1 MKIDEIKKILVAGSG
16 AMGSQIAMVC
26 ALAGY
31 EVVVQDIS
39 HDSLQK
45 AKESLTRH
53 MKRRV
58 EKGRLTQ
65 EQVDEAFGRLTFTAN
80 LEQAAGDADFVIEA
94 IIEKLDAKRQLFAEL
109 DRLTPAHTILATN
122 SSTIVSSKLADA
134 TDRPDKVCN
143 MHFFNPALVME
154 LVEVVRNP
162 QTSQETVDTTVAL
175 ARKIGKIPIILHKE
189 ISGFVANRIL
199 GAMMDEA
206 VSLYE
211 QGIASFEDIDL
222 ACVKALNHPIGPFA
236 LMDLTGIDVNYYVRM
251 ERMQETGDPA
261 LGPKKSVVEKFNKGE
276 WGRKTGKGW
285 YDYTKNSGDP
295 SQDKKSGVTGA
306 KKGERA

>member
-1 MKIDEIKKILVAGSG
+1 MGIEEIRKILVVGSG

-31 EVVVQDIS
+31 EVALQDIS
-39 HDSLQK
+39 QESLQK
-45 AKESLTRH
+45 AEESLKGH
-53 MKRRV
+53 MRRRV
-58 EKGRLTQ
+58 DKGRLTQ
-65 EQVDEAFGRLTFTAN
+65 AQVEEAFARLTFSEN
-80 LEQAAGDADFVIEA
+80 LEQAARDADFVIEA
-94 IIEKLDAKRQLFAEL
+94 IIEKLEVKRQLFAEL
-109 DRLTPAHTILATN
+109 DRLTPAHAILATN
-122 SSTIVSSKLADA
+122 SSTIVSSKVADA
-134 TDRPDKVCN
+134 TKRPEKVCN

-162 QTSQETVDTTVAL
+162 HTSQETVDITVEL
-175 ARKIGKIPIILHKE
+175 TRKIGKIPIVLHKE

-222 ACVKALNHPIGPFA
+222 ACLKALNHPIGPFA

-251 ERMQETGDPA
+251 QRMEETGDPQA
-261 LGPKKSVVEKFNKGE
+261 GPKKSVIEKFKKGE

-285 YDYTKNSGDP
+285 YDYTEQAKSTSRSEATEAPDRTKGD
-295 SQDKKSGVTGA
+295 
-306 KKGERA
+306 R

>member
-1 MKIDEIKKILVAGSG
+1 MNIDDVKKILVVGSG

-31 EVVVQDIS
+31 EVSVQDIS
-39 HDSLQK
+39 EESLRK
-45 AKESLTRH
+45 AKESLHYH

-58 EKGRLTQ
+58 DKGKLTQ
-65 EQVDEAFGRLTFTAN
+65 SQVDEAFARLGFTTDLTAV
-80 LEQAAGDADFVIEA
+80 ARDADVVIEA
-94 IIEKLDAKRQLFAEL
+94 IIEKLETKRQLFSEL
-109 DRLTPAHTILATN
+109 DQLTPARTILATN

-134 TDRPDKVCN
+134 TNRPDRVCN

-162 QTSQETVDTTVAL
+162 QTSQETVDVIVEL
-175 ARKIGKIPIILHKE
+175 SRCIGKIPIVLHKE

-199 GAMMDEA
+199 GALTDEA
-206 VSLYE
+206 ISLYE
-211 QGIASFEDIDL
+211 QGIASIEDIDL
-222 ACVKALNHPIGPFA
+222 ACMKALNHPIGPFA

-251 ERMQETGDPA
+251 QRMQETGDPA
-261 LGPKKSVVEKFNKGE
+261 LGPKKSVIEKFEKGE

-285 YDYTKNSGDP
+285 YDYRGD
-295 SQDKKSGVTGA
+295 SNK
-306 KKGERA
+306 

>member
-1 MKIDEIKKILVAGSG
+1 MTADKIQKILVVGAG

-31 EVVVQDIS
+31 QVTLQDVS
-39 HDSLQK
+39 NESLLK
-45 AKESLTRH
+45 AKDALQGH

-65 EQVDEAFGRLTFTAN
+65 AQVDEAFARLTFADN
-80 LEQAAGDADFVIEA
+80 LEQVAREADFVIEA
-94 IIEKLDAKRQLFAEL
+94 IIEKLDVKRELFSEL
-109 DRLTPAHTILATN
+109 DRLTPAHAILATN
-122 SSTIVSSKLADA
+122 SSTIVSSKVADA
-134 TDRPDKVCN
+134 TKRPDRVCN

-162 QTSQETVDTTVAL
+162 HTSQETVDTTIEL
-175 ARKIGKIPIILHKE
+175 TRKIGKIPIVLQKE

-211 QGIASFEDIDL
+211 QGIASVEDIDL
-222 ACVKALNHPIGPFA
+222 ACLKALNHPIGPFA

-251 ERMQETGDPA
+251 QRMEETGNPEA
-261 LGPKKSVVEKFNKGE
+261 GPKKAVIEKFEKGE
-276 WGRKTGKGW
+276 LGRKTGKGW
-285 YDYTKNSGDP
+285 YDYTNS
-295 SQDKKSGVTGA
+295 SQNTGRTAPAAVGA
-306 KKGERA
+306 KEGQA

>member
-1 MKIDEIKKILVAGSG
+1 MNMNIDDVKKILVAGAG
-16 AMGSQIAMVC
+16 AMGSQIAMVF
-26 ALAGY
+26 ALSGY
-31 EVVVQDIS
+31 EVVLQDIS
-39 HDSLQK
+39 QESLQK
-45 AKESLTRH
+45 AKTSLSGH

-65 EQVDEAFGRLTFTAN
+65 QQVDQAFNRLIFTED
-80 LEQAAGDADFVIEA
+80 LEQAAREADFVVEA
-94 IIEKLDAKRQLFAEL
+94 IIEKLEAKRQLFAEL
-109 DRLTPAHTILATN
+109 DRLAPDHAILATN

-134 TDRPDKVCN
+134 TQRPDRVCN

-162 QTSQETVDTTVAL
+162 NTSQETVDLTVEL
-175 ARKIGKIPIILHKE
+175 VRRIHKTPIVLQKE

-199 GAMMDEA
+199 GALMNEA

-222 ACVKALNHPIGPFA
+222 ACTKALNHPIGPFA

-251 ERMQETGDPA
+251 QRMQETGDPA
-261 LGPKKSVVEKFNKGE
+261 LGPKKSIKEKFEKGE

-285 YDYTKNSGDP
+285 YDYSK
-295 SQDKKSGVTGA
+295 
-306 KKGERA
+306 